1 MKEPRKFIIADT
13 HFGHKN
19 IITESF
25 EKASRPFNTIA
36 EHDEE
41 LIRRW
46 NDVVKTKDTVWHLGD
61 VLFGEGSFTILS
73 RLNGFKKLVL
83 GNHDHY
89 PMERYRE
96 HFSQVYGAASMSGM
110 ILTHVP
116 VHPDQLKYRFKGNIH
131 GHLHSHVVDDSRYY
145 NVSCEQINLTPIL
158 VDKVLAEMKTRLTN

>member
-1 MKEPRKFIIADT
+1 
-13 HFGHKN
+13 
-19 IITESF
+19 
-25 EKASRPFNTIA
+25 
-36 EHDEE
+36 
-41 LIRRW
+41 
-46 NDVVKTKDTVWHLGD
+46 
-61 VLFGEGSFTILS
+61 
-73 RLNGFKKLVL
+73 
-83 GNHDHY
+83 
-89 PMERYRE
+89 MERYRE